1 MGNEMDYSLSVRL
14 ILIIL
19 LFLLLEGFL
28 SGSEI
33 AMVAADRKRLS
44 RLQRSESRWDR
55 LTFRIL
61 QEPSWFLST
70 TLVGSNLA
78 EVANAALVTS
88 LLVGIL
94 GPRGDLY
101 AFLILTPLV
110 LVFGEILPKTLF
122 QQKAD
127 SWVRRIV
134 PGIWVASLVLYPLV
148 WIMSRATQSISRFL
162 KQEAEVRPL
171 VTREELQ
178 LLLREEGGRSDINTL
193 ELEMI
198 RRIFRFSSTRVKEVM
213 IPLVD
218 VVALEETCNVEEAIA
233 SFRQENYSRFPVYRD
248 RVDNII
254 GIMYSFDL
262 LGAKGEGK
270 SIQPFVRPISFFPE
284 TKPVDE
290 LLLEMQQSQ
299 ETLAAV
305 VDEYGG
311 AVGIVTVEDILE
323 EVVGE
328 IEDEYDFG
336 PPLFRKVGPKKFW
349 VNARMEVDHLNESL
363 KLGLPKGDYETVGGF
378 VLERLGRVPLAGE
391 VFRYKKMLF
400 EVLKSDE
407 KSVLEV
413 LVTVKE

>member
-1 MGNEMDYSLSVRL
+1 MDLYLLIRL

-19 LFLLLEGFL
+19 LFLVLEGFL

-44 RLQRSESRWDR
+44 RFSRSGSRWDR

-61 QEPSWFLST
+61 KEPSWFLST

-78 EVANAALVTS
+78 EVSNAALVTS
-88 LLVGIL
+88 LLVASYGS
-94 GPRGDLY
+94 RGDLY

-110 LVFGEILPKTLF
+110 LIFGEILPKTLF

-127 SWVRRIV
+127 SWVRKIV
-134 PGIWVASLVLYPLV
+134 PAIWAVSLILYPVV
-148 WIMSRATQSISRFL
+148 WLMSKATQSISRFL

-178 LLLREEGGRSDINTL
+178 LLLREEGGQSDINTL

-198 RRIFRFSSTRVKEVM
+198 RRIFRFSATKVKEVM
-213 IPLVD
+213 IPLVE
-218 VVALEETCNVEEAIA
+218 VVALEETCSVEEAID
-233 SFRQENYSRFPVYRD
+233 SVRQENYSRYPVYRD
-248 RVDNII
+248 RVDNIV
-254 GIMYSFDL
+254 GILYSFDL
-262 LGAKGEGK
+262 LGAKREGK
-270 SIQPFVRPISFFPE
+270 TIQSFIRPISFFPE
-284 TKPVDE
+284 TKPADE
-290 LLLEMQQSQ
+290 LLLEMQRNQ

-328 IEDEYDFG
+328 IEDEYDVR
-336 PPLFRKVGPKKFW
+336 PPLFKKIGPRKFW
-349 VNARMEVDHLNESL
+349 VNARMEIDHLNESL
-363 KLGLPKGDYETVGGF
+363 KLGLPKGDYETLGGF

-413 LVTVKE
+413 SVTLRE